1 MLFIRGLEV
10 GEMIKFSAWVMPY
23 PVMEINFELLSK
35 NEKHFVHEIF
45 DQRSRKSV
53 FSPLL

>member
-35 NEKHFVHEIF
+35 NEKRFVK
-45 DQRSRKSV
+45 QV
-53 FSPLL
+53 FSS